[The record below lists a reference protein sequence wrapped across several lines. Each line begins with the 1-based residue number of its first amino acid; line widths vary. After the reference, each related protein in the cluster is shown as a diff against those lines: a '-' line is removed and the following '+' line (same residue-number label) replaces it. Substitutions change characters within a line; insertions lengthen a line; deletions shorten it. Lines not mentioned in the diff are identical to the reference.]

1 MYDSA
6 AEIAG
11 RLGAGRV
18 VEPLG
23 VLPQPALRLDSSP
36 PVRDYEVEVAVE
48 RLCLDSTSHR
58 NLRERA
64 DGDPDRIAEL
74 ISEVVAERGKMHN
87 PQTDSGGIL
96 LGSAVASGAG
106 VADPPETG
114 SRVASLASLTLIPLR
129 LDSVDR
135 VDPDS
140 PQVDVTGSAYLF
152 DRTGWAQMPAD
163 VPDDKALELFDVC
176 AAASQVRVARARRC
190 DCLRPWRGPRR
201 QALPCRR
208 A

>member
-1 MYDSA
+1 
-6 AEIAG
+6 
-11 RLGAGRV
+11 
-18 VEPLG
+18 
-23 VLPQPALRLDSSP
+23 
-36 PVRDYEVEVAVE
+36 
-48 RLCLDSTSHR
+48 
-58 NLRERA
+58 
-64 DGDPDRIAEL
+64 
-74 ISEVVAERGKMHN
+74 MHN

-176 AAASQVRVARARRC
+176 AAASQVRALAPGAATVCVLGAGHAGKLSLAAARDVAPDATLVC
-190 DCLRPWRGPRR
+190 VDVEGLRPTRSRR
-201 QALPCRR
+201 SASATSPSRPTCANPLLRSRPFVTPAPGRPT
-208 A
+208 